1 MRPTDSGGEAEGTRG
16 PVPPETDAGRVVI
29 VGGGQTGRRLA
40 EQVVADGPVHHVDES
55 ATAVARPRGYET
67 SHVPDITCTTALTAT
82 GVTADDVVIVLAGR
96 DSRTLLVTQLLRTT
110 FDVERV
116 YAVLVDPRN
125 RDAFDIP
132 GVAVICGAAVVTD
145 AILDT
150 TTDAVAFGSPD
161 AVGDAA
167 TDVTNAPG
175 PG

>member
-1 MRPTDSGGEAEGTRG
+1 MRPIDSGREAEGTRG
-16 PVPPETDAGRVVI
+16 PVPPGTDAGGVVI

-40 EQVVADGPVHHVDES
+40 ERLAADGSVHHVDES

-67 SHVPDITCTTALTAT
+67 SHVPDVTSTTALATT
-82 GVTADDVVIVLAGR
+82 GVTADDVAIVLAGR
-96 DSRTLLVTQLLRTT
+96 DSRTLLVTQLLRTA
-110 FDVERV
+110 FDVERI

-145 AILDT
+145 AVLDT
-150 TTDAVAFGSPD
+150 TADAVAFGSPIV
-161 AVGDAA
+161 VGDAA

>member
-1 MRPTDSGGEAEGTRG
+1 MRPIDSGREAEGTRG
-16 PVPPETDAGRVVI
+16 PVPPGIDAGGVVI

-40 EQVVADGPVHHVDES
+40 ERLAADGSVHHVDES

-67 SHVPDITCTTALTAT
+67 SHVPDVTSTTALATT
-82 GVTADDVVIVLAGR
+82 GVTADDVAIVLAGR
-96 DSRTLLVTQLLRTT
+96 DSRTLLVTQLLRTA
-110 FDVERV
+110 FDVERI

-145 AILDT
+145 AVLDT
-150 TTDAVAFGSPD
+150 TADAVAFGSPVV
-161 AVGDAA
+161 VGDAA
-167 TDVTNAPG
+167 TDVTNASG